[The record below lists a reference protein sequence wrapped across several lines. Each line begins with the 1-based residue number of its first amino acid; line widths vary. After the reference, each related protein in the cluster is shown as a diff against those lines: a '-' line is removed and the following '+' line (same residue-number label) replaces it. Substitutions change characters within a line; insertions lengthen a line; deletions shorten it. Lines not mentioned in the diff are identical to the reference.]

1 MTKTEHKNLSSPDET
16 RSFEHGKVEIINIGQ
31 GTVGRLTLEPGWR
44 WSQHVKPIAGTEWCE
59 APHFQCQV
67 SGRLHVQMQDGAE
80 FELGP
85 GDVSCLPKA
94 TMPGSS
100 ETSRS
105 YWWIG
110 TAQATTR
117 RVRRGNPAG
126 NPINAENLRK
136 AKYHPRNRTCEK
148 PESHPCSIKTPF
160 CGGLPGP
167 GCDWNFSRN
176 LFRGW

>member
-85 GDVSCLPKA
+85 GDVSCLPKGHDA
-94 TMPGSS
+94 WVVGDEPVVLVDWYGASN
-100 ETSRS
+100 
-105 YWWIG
+105 Y
-110 TAQATTR
+110 
-117 RVRRGNPAG
+117 
-126 NPINAENLRK
+126 
-136 AKYHPRNRTCEK
+136 AK
-148 PESHPCSIKTPF
+148 
-160 CGGLPGP
+160 G
-167 GCDWNFSRN
+167 
-176 LFRGW
+176 